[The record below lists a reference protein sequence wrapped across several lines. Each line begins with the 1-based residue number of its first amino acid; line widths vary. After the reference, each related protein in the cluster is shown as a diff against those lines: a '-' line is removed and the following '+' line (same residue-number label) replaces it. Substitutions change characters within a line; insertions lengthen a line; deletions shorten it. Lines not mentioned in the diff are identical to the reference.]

1 MFTAV
6 SLVGRVT
13 KDVELKTSSTGTK
26 YVQFGLA
33 VNKGY
38 GEQQHP
44 NFYQCSLFGE
54 AAERMTKAK
63 VRKGSLVNI
72 IGDLDV
78 TEYVNS
84 SKGQTVTNLNVRVY
98 DWDYIPV
105 AKKNSDEDSSDSAP
119 SGTEGNS
126 GFASVEDCGQDG
138 LPFH

>member
-6 SLVGRVT
+6 SLIGRVT
-13 KDVELKTSSTGTK
+13 KDVELQTSTGGTK
-26 YVQFGLA
+26 FVQFGLA

-54 AAERMTKAK
+54 AAERMVKAK
-63 VRKGSLVNI
+63 VKKGSLLNV

-78 TEYVNS
+78 TDYENPTS
-84 SKGQTVTNLNVRVY
+84 RQITTTLKVRVY

-105 AKKNSDEDSSDSAP
+105 GKKNTDGDAANAP
-119 SGTEGNS
+119 SEAESDN
-126 GFASVEDCGQDG
+126 GFTSVEECGQDG
-138 LPFH
+138 LPFN

>member
-13 KDVELKTSSTGTK
+13 KDVELQTSTGGTK
-26 YVQFGLA
+26 YVSFGLA

-54 AAERMTKAK
+54 AAERIVKAK
-63 VRKGSLVNI
+63 VKKGSLLNV

-78 TEYVNS
+78 TDYENRS
-84 SKGQTVTNLNVRVY
+84 TGQITTTLKVRVY

-105 AKKNSDEDSSDSAP
+105 GKKNTDGDADSAP
-119 SGTEGNS
+119 SEAEIGN
-126 GFASVEDCGQDG
+126 GFTSVEECGQDG
-138 LPFH
+138 LPFN

>member
-13 KDVELKTSSTGTK
+13 KDVELQTSAGGTK

-54 AAERMTKAK
+54 AAERMVKAK
-63 VRKGSLVNI
+63 VKKGSLLNV

-78 TEYVNS
+78 TDYENRS
-84 SKGQTVTNLNVRVY
+84 TGQLTTTLKVRVY

-105 AKKNSDEDSSDSAP
+105 GKKNTDGDADNAP
-119 SGTEGNS
+119 SEAESDN
-126 GFASVEDCGQDG
+126 GFTSVEECGQDG
-138 LPFH
+138 LPFN